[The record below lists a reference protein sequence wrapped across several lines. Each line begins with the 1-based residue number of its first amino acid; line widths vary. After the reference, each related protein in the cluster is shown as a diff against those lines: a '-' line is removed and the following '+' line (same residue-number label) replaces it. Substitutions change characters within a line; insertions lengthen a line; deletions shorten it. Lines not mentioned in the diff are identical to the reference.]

1 MVALKL
7 KLPYLAIIKI
17 SRDRLLNEENVVRQV
32 FGFGAVWSSVEQ
44 ENQSEADMAAKKTSF
59 SYLQVGTKYNP
70 QQKKEFVATKKIGDR
85 KYNCWASTLMS
96 RLQLLK
102 SHLQPLDGNDWGN
115 DIERYFFIERLKD

>member
-44 ENQSEADMAAKKTSF
+44 QNQSEADMAAKPTY
-59 SYLQVGTKYNP
+59 SYLQAGPKIRFAAKNT
-70 QQKKEFVATKKIGDR
+70 IGDL
-85 KYNCWASTLMS
+85 KYNCYS
-96 RLQLLK
+96 
-102 SHLQPLDGNDWGN
+102 
-115 DIERYFFIERLKD
+115 F